1 MEKEDGKNL
10 VIVLVILMIMF
21 YLSFYLKDSF
31 TTKAV
36 SNTTIKPVLTIFYP
50 KDNSTYT
57 DSSLVSI
64 RGKSTYG
71 DVLSTKINTGEKE
84 LTLINY
90 ANWIKEITLSEGINT
105 IELYV
110 CKDDVCSDT
119 RKLTLTYNSTLLNQ
133 PANQGTSNPVTNEEV
148 IQQNAQELF
157 EKNVEIKENFLLK
170 FFRIL
175 FGWF

>member
-10 VIVLVILMIMF
+10 FIVLIILIIML
-21 YLSFYLKDSF
+21 YLSFYLKDSL
-31 TTKAV
+31 TAKAV
-36 SNTTIKPVLTIFYP
+36 SNTTVKPVLTIFYP

-57 DSSLVSI
+57 DSPKVSI

-71 DVLSTKINTGEKE
+71 DVLSTKINTAEKE
-84 LTLINY
+84 LSLINY

-133 PANQGTSNPVTNEEV
+133 PVNQGTSNPADEEV
-148 IQQNAQELF
+148 IQQNAQKLS
-157 EKNVEIKENFLLK
+157 EKNVEIKENFLIK
-170 FFRIL
+170 FFRLL
-175 FGWF
+175 FSWF